1 MHAIV
6 IGSGLVGVA
15 TALAL
20 HQIGIQCTL
29 YDQVNLVEAAIGSG
43 GNPVAVDFGDSGGSV
58 ALMASALRVLRTL
71 GVLDEVLASSFPAKI
86 TNWFKIDGSANVAL
100 DTINVN
106 RRAGETDPLLQ
117 PPIQILR
124 SKVIVYLGH
133 MMKMFNDIQL
143 HSILIQAAAKEGV
156 RTFTGKKFVSLEENE
171 NGVTANFEDGTS
183 ASGDFIVGADGVH
196 SAVRRAIFGKDCKAE
211 FTGVIGHIG
220 VVRTRENGIDLK
232 ESCAFYLQREKKQM
246 VCTYKVSEET
256 AAVQVMTFN
265 DPIPVEGEEYRPVSD
280 LPKESSR
287 LADMI
292 AQWGVPKH
300 VEAMMR
306 KSFRISPAA
315 IYDLPDLPTYH
326 KGKVMLIGDAAH
338 GMVPNAGIGLL
349 TGIEDVG
356 VIRELFSRFQDP
368 HDISKVF
375 TLYLQ
380 LRVPRGHDASKRSR
394 EMAKQYYSGSTN
406 MGHFL
411 LRVGIF
417 LFNYNILTYY
427 TVYDCPTEV
436 ASAISKFNGI

>member
-1 MHAIV
+1 MHALI

-29 YDQVNLVEAAIGSG
+29 YDQVNLVEAAIASG

-124 SKVIVYLGH
+124 SK
-133 MMKMFNDIQL
+133 L
-143 HSILIQAAAKEGV
+143 HSILIQAAAKEESAL
-156 RTFTGKKFVSLEENE
+156 SL
-171 NGVTANFEDGTS
+171 ARSSS
-183 ASGDFIVGADGVH
+183 ASKRTRMGRQQTLKTARQPPAILS
-196 SAVRRAIFGKDCKAE
+196 SARWRPLRSTRAIFGKDCKAE

-220 VVRTRENGIDLK
+220 VVRTRENGIHLK

-246 VCTYKVSEET
+246 VC
-256 AAVQVMTFN
+256 
-265 DPIPVEGEEYRPVSD
+265 EEYRPVSD

-300 VEAMMR
+300 VE
-306 KSFRISPAA
+306 S
-315 IYDLPDLPTYH
+315 PTYH

-368 HDISKVF
+368 QDISKVF
-375 TLYLQ
+375 TLYSQ

-427 TVYDCPTEV
+427 TIYDCPTEV
-436 ASAISKFNGI
+436 ASAISKFNGIC